1 MNGRRESLESGVA
14 CSAPRVRVDEESS
27 RKEMTWA
34 DDDQEFGGTTGRGDV
49 QEAERTQAEG
59 AGSVGLDKH
68 LNTCAQVR

>member
-1 MNGRRESLESGVA
+1 MRKALERRWRGA
-14 CSAPRVRVDEESS
+14 
-27 RKEMTWA
+27 
-34 DDDQEFGGTTGRGDV
+34 DDQEFGGTTGRGDV